1 LSNWHRLVDLN
12 FNVDEFNKYFDHQKM
27 ISKMGS
33 ASQAG
38 DMKDVLQ
45 LVVDSEFPITD
56 DSFKYLYTVK
66 DSGEYQ
72 FEPCSG
78 RVVGLISG
86 GTSRENLQQG
96 EEGVIFLDRTNM
108 YGEAGGQVGDKGVIQ
123 SEEGGRFEVE
133 NTRLVGTGLVA
144 HMGRMTHGSLASQQ
158 TVLTKP
164 DAERR
169 FRCMQNH
176 SATHALNAAL
186 QSLLPITCQKSSLV
200 TPDFLRFEFAF
211 FKSEIDLAALKNI
224 ESHVL
229 ELIQENRVLK
239 RTEIDSEGL
248 LSLDNLVTLPGE
260 VYPDRVSL
268 IDLGTQVEPCCGTHL
283 ASSADILNFVIV
295 SCKTSGT
302 GSKVLKC
309 LTGDAARRAREHGV
323 LVCEDIIALQK
334 EIEHQCDEVSPE
346 LTKEAQDKVSAW
358 KKVITGPDFPVVL
371 NMELSEILD
380 KYQTQL
386 RLADKRLAKDFI
398 RNQME
403 QAIEDQKDNAY
414 FVHVLK
420 FDVKHNVLMSAAK
433 MVRDKPCLIL
443 LVGNGELKGKAMVPK
458 KCANVD
464 FDARIWLCC
473 ILSAT
478 EGQGVGQVSKGYD
491 PTIHYNIKV
500 ANFKDDQIIE
510 EVVTEAIKLAE
521 KYLKKES

>member
-1 LSNWHRLVDLN
+1 
-12 FNVDEFNKYFDHQKM
+12 M
-27 ISKMGS
+27 
-33 ASQAG
+33 
-38 DMKDVLQ
+38 
-45 LVVDSEFPITD
+45 
-56 DSFKYLYTVK
+56 
-66 DSGEYQ
+66 
-72 FEPCSG
+72 
-78 RVVGLISG
+78 
-86 GTSRENLQQG
+86 
-96 EEGVIFLDRTNM
+96 
-108 YGEAGGQVGDKGVIQ
+108 
-123 SEEGGRFEVE
+123 
-133 NTRLVGTGLVA
+133 
-144 HMGRMTHGSLASQQ
+144 
-158 TVLTKP
+158 
-164 DAERR
+164 
-169 FRCMQNH
+169 
-176 SATHALNAAL
+176 
-186 QSLLPITCQKSSLV
+186 
-200 TPDFLRFEFAF
+200 
-211 FKSEIDLAALKNI
+211 
-224 ESHVL
+224 
-229 ELIQENRVLK
+229 
-239 RTEIDSEGL
+239 
-248 LSLDNLVTLPGE
+248 
-260 VYPDRVSL
+260 
-268 IDLGTQVEPCCGTHL
+268 EPCCGTHL

-464 FDARIWLCC
+464 FDAR
-473 ILSAT
+473 
-478 EGQGVGQVSKGYD
+478 
-491 PTIHYNIKV
+491 
-500 ANFKDDQIIE
+500 
-510 EVVTEAIKLAE
+510 
-521 KYLKKES
+521 